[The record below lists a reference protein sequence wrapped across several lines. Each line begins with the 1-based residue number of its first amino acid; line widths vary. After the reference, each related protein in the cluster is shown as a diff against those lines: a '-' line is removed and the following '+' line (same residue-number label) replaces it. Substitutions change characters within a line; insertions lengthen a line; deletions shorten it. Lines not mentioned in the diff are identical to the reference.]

1 MNGERSAE
9 HQPVT
14 IRDARESD
22 LQAITDI
29 YNQAVVA
36 GGSTADLVP
45 RTLEQRRQW
54 VDSHQPRDRY
64 PVVVLEDASG
74 RVVAFGSL
82 SKFHPREA
90 YDGVVELS
98 YYVDER
104 ARHRR
109 YGTAMVAWLLDAART
124 RGYRIVTALIFASN
138 AGSIALMNHFGF
150 ERYGFLPRACFDGT
164 RYLDMSY
171 WWLPLDND

>member
-1 MNGERSAE
+1 MQTRQA
-9 HQPVT
+9 HDHADVR
-14 IRDARESD
+14 IRAAHDDD

-29 YNQAVVA
+29 YNQAVIA

-54 VDSHQPRDRY
+54 VDSHHPRDRY
-64 PVVVLEDASG
+64 PVVVLEDAAG

-98 YYVDER
+98 YYVDEH
-104 ARHRR
+104 ARHRG
-109 YGTAMVAWLLDAART
+109 YGTAMVAWLLDAARS
-124 RGYRIVTALIFASN
+124 RGYRIATALIFASN
-138 AGSIALMNHFGF
+138 TGSIALMNHFGF
-150 ERYGFLPRACFDGT
+150 ERYSFLPQACFDGI

-171 WWLPLDND
+171 WRLPLQDD

>member
-1 MNGERSAE
+1 MHPGRYDGLDRQERRHMQTRQA
-9 HQPVT
+9 HDHADVR
-14 IRDARESD
+14 IRAAHDDD

-29 YNQAVVA
+29 YNQAVIA

-54 VDSHQPRDRY
+54 VDSHHPRDRY
-64 PVVVLEDASG
+64 PVVVLEDAAG

-98 YYVDER
+98 YYVDEH
-104 ARHRR
+104 ARHPYRNSPDFRVEHRIDRADEPFWVRTLRFPAPSVFRR
-109 YGTAMVAWLLDAART
+109 YTV
-124 RGYRIVTALIFASN
+124 S
-138 AGSIALMNHFGF
+138 
-150 ERYGFLPRACFDGT
+150 
-164 RYLDMSY
+164 
-171 WWLPLDND
+171 